1 MGYLDNN
8 AKAPEF
14 LSQMI
19 LKVFTTTTWNSATIA
34 GHSIGQKQF
43 IIRFIHGDIIESRP
57 SKPFAALEQN
67 FLWNQSSNRSTA
79 IYIHTLHAWISYRW
93 DKIFE
98 DDNVLPNCSSMHI
111 PLSLAADVSSSVT
124 FIDFIMI
131 EMTLVGLYA
140 TLLLLLFPTFKC
152 RHIIILHVAYVNKH
166 YCCPKFE
173 SFFRHF
179 WSQRNSFCGIL
190 TKVFGFVEVIL
201 LSESWYLVLKYQ
213 KTF

>member
-79 IYIHTLHAWISYRW
+79 IYIHTLQYMHGSLIDGTRYLKTTTFCLIAHPCTSRYRSPLMW
-93 DKIFE
+93 
-98 DDNVLPNCSSMHI
+98 VLQ
-111 PLSLAADVSSSVT
+111 LRL
-124 FIDFIMI
+124 
-131 EMTLVGLYA
+131 L
-140 TLLLLLFPTFKC
+140 TLLWSRWPWLDPMLL
-152 RHIIILHVAYVNKH
+152 
-166 YCCPKFE
+166 YCCCCCVP
-173 SFFRHF
+173 
-179 WSQRNSFCGIL
+179 
-190 TKVFGFVEVIL
+190 
-201 LSESWYLVLKYQ
+201 
-213 KTF
+213 